1 MQAAPV
7 DRSEESL
14 DPSTFADYELRAL
27 YGAYFADQIAKG
39 FDHNDPNARKFFPN
53 EWYNRVKNT
62 MGEIA
67 KFLEKHPEVYRK
79 YRP

>member
-39 FDHNDPNARKFFPN
+39 PNVTPPEQDQGKIFPK
-53 EWYNRVKNT
+53 EWYNRIKGTVGK
-62 MGEIA
+62 IA
-67 KFLEKHPEVYRK
+67 KLFDQSLG
-79 YRP
+79 